1 MRIVPVL
8 ALLLVSSTLLGQELT
23 VAEVVAAQRA
33 SAPEEGILKLIA
45 EAPAVAPLTPGD
57 LARLRAAG
65 VSERVIRALGAR
77 TMPTPTPTP
86 ARPDDPHLAE
96 VVRMVSVGLP
106 AELIAAQVRQSGQRY
121 ALTVNDLIYL
131 KENKV
136 GDAVILALLASGTP
150 ATPVPAVSAASPPVA
165 AVSAA
170 SVAAVVPPAAAPV
183 APSAPP
189 QPAEAMTFGPLL
201 RMTGAFRRE
210 SRGTLILKTEALEW
224 RDERG
229 SGHDGSLPVASLRGV
244 WLRTVVEGSNRS
256 VAELRVRTISGDDLT
271 FRDADWASGA
281 GARVAEQLYRVLE
294 ERFPTVIVRE
304 KAVR

>member
-8 ALLLVSSTLLGQELT
+8 ALLVVSSTLLGQELT

-33 SAPEEGILKLIA
+33 GAPEEGILKLIA
-45 EAPAVAPLTPGD
+45 EAPAVAQLTPDD

-65 VSERVIRALGAR
+65 VSEQVIRALGAR
-77 TMPTPTPTP
+77 TMPTPTPAP
-86 ARPDDPHLAE
+86 ARPDDPRLVE

-136 GDAVILALLASGTP
+136 GDAVILAVLASGTP

-165 AVSAA
+165 AVAAA
-170 SVAAVVPPAAAPV
+170 SVAAV

-229 SGHDGSLPVASLRGV
+229 SGHDESLPAASLRGV

-294 ERFPTVIVRE
+294 ERFPTVLVRE